1 MLQLGVY
8 EEVLR
13 VVNRMKNVEGIVG
26 LFLYGSFARGDYD
39 EGSDV
44 DLLVIFKDG
53 RTLREGLEKIYGVT
67 AETDLFIQAVVLTL
81 DEFRN
86 SPLFKTVLREGKV
99 FYAGP
104 EFGWILN
111 HVFKPYTLIT
121 YSTSNLGKS
130 ERVLFA
136 QEMRGRR
143 TGKYVYQGLLKECG
157 GFKVGRGVVMAPLE
171 NLEKIKGYLEKRKI
185 DYTLRYVWI

>member
-1 MLQLGVY
+1 LGVY

-13 VVNRMKNVEGIVG
+13 VVNRLKNVEGVVG

-53 RTLREGLEKIYGVT
+53 RTLREGLEKIYVVT
-67 AETDLFIQAVVLTL
+67 AETDLFIQAVLLTL

-104 EFGWILN
+104 EFG
-111 HVFKPYTLIT
+111 
-121 YSTSNLGKS
+121 
-130 ERVLFA
+130 
-136 QEMRGRR
+136 
-143 TGKYVYQGLLKECG
+143 
-157 GFKVGRGVVMAPLE
+157 
-171 NLEKIKGYLEKRKI
+171 
-185 DYTLRYVWI
+185 